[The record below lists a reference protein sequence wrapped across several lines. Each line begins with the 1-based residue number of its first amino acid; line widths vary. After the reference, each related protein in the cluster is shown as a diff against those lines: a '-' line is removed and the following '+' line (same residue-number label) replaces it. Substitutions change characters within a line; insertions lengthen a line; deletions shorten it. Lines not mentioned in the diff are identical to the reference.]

1 MKRSFLSKHFPVP
14 KYLKPLYLGVS
25 FSESN
30 IKAVSFDKSEK
41 LPKIKSI
48 VVPLEKGA
56 IIEGKIINQEE
67 IVNKL
72 TQIKKDMGLDF
83 VYFTIPD
90 ELTYIF
96 STKIPFVH
104 GMNLEEAVAFTI
116 EENIPI
122 TMQDSVFD
130 YVPYNIEEGENG
142 LSISVVVSACTEPEL
157 NNYVDCLN
165 KSEFEVLGSVNESQ
179 AIADALIKKN
189 SNDTFFIV
197 HARKERIGTYLVKG
211 GIVHF
216 STVTT
221 VSKGDY
227 QEQFLSE
234 YEKFVEYS
242 AKYSLKLEDPIKAVF
257 VCGEFE
263 YARKIIESTEKSP
276 EVISNL
282 KLSNVWTNV
291 IEIEKDL
298 PNIKYEESLNLAG
311 PIGLILN
318 N

>member
-1 MKRSFLSKHFPVP
+1 MKRSLFSNHFPVP

-41 LPKIKSI
+41 VPRVKSL

-56 IIEGKIINQEE
+56 IVEGKIINPEE
-67 IVNKL
+67 IITKL
-72 TQIKKDMGLDF
+72 SIIKKDMGFDF
-83 VYFTIPD
+83 VHFTIPD

-96 STKIPFVH
+96 STKIPFVR
-104 GMNLEEAVAFTI
+104 GMNMEEAVAFTI

-130 YVPYNIEEGENG
+130 YIPYNIEEGENG
-142 LSISVVVSACTEPEL
+142 LSVSVLVSACTELEL
-157 NNYVDCLN
+157 NNYIDSLN
-165 KSEFEVLGSVNESQ
+165 KSGFEVLGGVNESQ
-179 AIADALIKKN
+179 AIANALIKKN
-189 SNDTFFIV
+189 SKDTFFIV
-197 HARKERIGTYLVKG
+197 HARKERIGTYLVKE

-227 QEQFLSE
+227 QEQFMSE

-242 AKYSLKLEDPIKAVF
+242 AKYSLRLEEEYLQESIFHKWFDKLFSK
-257 VCGEFE
+257 
-263 YARKIIESTEKSP
+263 
-276 EVISNL
+276 
-282 KLSNVWTNV
+282 
-291 IEIEKDL
+291 
-298 PNIKYEESLNLAG
+298 
-311 PIGLILN
+311 
-318 N
+318 